1 MTSTINE
8 ILSPAGRKWL
18 AKFKLNKEQLSEF
31 CRTVAA
37 RTPLASSGMSEGMS
51 YQCGGAEIETEYPRS
66 LPGLL
71 GMMISAQPEYDGDG
85 GSSLFVATW
94 NNKQKDNTAIFRAA
108 GFSKPTRWTTN
119 PNTGNKIRG
128 SMCVLNPKYRK
139 QKKEDKWS
147 GW

>member
-18 AKFKLNKEQLSEF
+18 AKFKLNEKELSIF
-31 CRTVAA
+31 CDAVLRGSDYNTSQGFAF
-37 RTPLASSGMSEGMS
+37 
-51 YQCGGAEIETEYPRS
+51 QCGGAEIETERVAS
-66 LPGLL
+66 LPRLL
-71 GMMISAQPEYDGDG
+71 GTMIAAQPEYEGYD